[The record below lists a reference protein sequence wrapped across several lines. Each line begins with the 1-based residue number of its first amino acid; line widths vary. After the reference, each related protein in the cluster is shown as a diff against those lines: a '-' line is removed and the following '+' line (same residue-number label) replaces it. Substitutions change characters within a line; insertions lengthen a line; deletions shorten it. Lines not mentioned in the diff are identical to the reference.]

1 MKKDQSTLKK
11 EYFDKLYTKS
21 TDPWDFEKSDYE
33 HRKYEKTIASLPKDR
48 YPSALEVG
56 CSIGVLT
63 QLLAQHCDHLLAID
77 ISERALESARKRL
90 TNQTNVT
97 VKKASIPDSFPAGE
111 YDLVLISEVGYYLSL
126 DDLNLSKELIKSN
139 LNSGGDLMLIHW
151 THHVDDYPLSGDQV
165 HEVFINDKEL
175 SKLSDFKTTD
185 YRLDVFRK
193 N

>member
-1 MKKDQSTLKK
+1 MKKDHSTLKQK
-11 EYFDKLYTKS
+11 YFDKLYTES

-33 HRKYEKTIASLPKDR
+33 HQKYKKTIESLPKDR
-48 YPSALEVG
+48 YPYALEVG

-77 ISERALESARKRL
+77 ISEQALETARKRL
-90 TNQTNVT
+90 TNQSNVT
-97 VKKASIPDSFPAGE
+97 VKKASIPDSFPAGK

-126 DDLNLSKELIKSN
+126 EDLNLAKGLIKTN
-139 LNSGGDLMLIHW
+139 LIPGGDLLLIHW
-151 THHVDDYPLSGDQV
+151 THEVEDYPLTGDQV
-165 HEVFINDKEL
+165 HEVFL
-175 SKLSDFKTTD
+175 SDTEFTKLSDFKTAD